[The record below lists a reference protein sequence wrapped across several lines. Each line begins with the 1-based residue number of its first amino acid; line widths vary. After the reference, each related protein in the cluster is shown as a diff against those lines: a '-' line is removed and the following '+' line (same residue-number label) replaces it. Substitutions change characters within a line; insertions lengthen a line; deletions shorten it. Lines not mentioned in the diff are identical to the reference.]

1 VKSKRLGPERL
12 QAVEHI
18 VLLLSYLVHKQP
30 YPKVEIF
37 LCQFCNAVK
46 TRGANF
52 SLVTRHLL
60 TLSKRRPKIVSDT
73 IAIFNQIFR
82 VLPSQSIIVLEA
94 VIGNSAT
101 KAKGMRLD

>member
-18 VLLLSYLVHKQP
+18 VLLLSHLVHKQP

-46 TRGANF
+46 SRGSSFA
-52 SLVTRHLL
+52 LVTRHLL
-60 TLSKRRPKIVSDT
+60 TFSKRRPKIVSDVL
-73 IAIFNQIFR
+73 AIFNHVLR
-82 VLPSQSIIVLEA
+82 VLPSQSVVVLEA

-101 KAKGMRLD
+101 KAKGSF